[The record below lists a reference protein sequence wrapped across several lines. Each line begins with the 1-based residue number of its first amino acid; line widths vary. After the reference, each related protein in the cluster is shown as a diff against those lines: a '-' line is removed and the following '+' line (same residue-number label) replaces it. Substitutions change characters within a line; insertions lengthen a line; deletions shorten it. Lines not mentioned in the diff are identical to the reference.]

1 MSATAMPP
9 PPRTSDA
16 ALPLLLHTLVD
27 RCGVGAPAER
37 VDAAAAVAGA
47 IDGWPA
53 RLEASATGLALGI
66 RWTRATPDEALAL
79 SRGDLP
85 LVTCVEGGPG
95 GPRWIVLGDRRL
107 SRVHTTVLPDVQPA
121 RWLRAGELASRALGD
136 AEPRVWALLAPG
148 LPASPVLPG
157 SEGGEK
163 PTPIRR
169 LRALLEVERR
179 DLGAVLIYA
188 VAVGLLSL
196 ATPIAMQV
204 LINWLAFGALQQPIV
219 VLSII
224 LLGCLVLAAGLR
236 ALQRIAVEIIQRR
249 IFVRMVAD
257 LAMRLSRV
265 RVAAFDR
272 QYGPELVNRFFDV
285 LTVQKAVSSLM
296 LDGLGA
302 ALQALVG
309 LALLA
314 AYHPVLLAYDVVV
327 VLALSGVLFLAG
339 RGAQKTAIQE
349 SKAKYAVASWVE
361 ELARHPLV
369 FKMGSGRTLALER
382 ADQLA
387 RGYLEHR
394 EKHWT
399 VYLRQF
405 SGALVLQAVATVGL
419 LALCGWLVLDGALT
433 VGQLVAAEF
442 IVTSALAGFTKF
454 AGKLDTFYDLLAG
467 IDKLGQ
473 LVDLP
478 QERAGGLPATDAEGP
493 ARVTL
498 EGAAFRWPGG
508 AGGVGPID
516 LDVEPG
522 DHTAIMGRPGAGKST
537 IADLVLGVRRPTAGA
552 VLRDGVDL
560 DDLRPEVAYQE
571 AALARGVDIVHGTVE
586 ENVALGRGGAAR
598 LEVRRAL
605 ARVGLS
611 EAVRGLP
618 DGLETVLGPTGSPLS
633 NSQALRL
640 MLARALAGSPR
651 LVVIDGLLDAVPA
664 EDRCDLLAPFIC
676 EDAPWTVLVLTE
688 AEDVAALLP
697 NRVDLPAGV
706 PHG

>member
-1 MSATAMPP
+1 MSI
-9 PPRTSDA
+9 A
-16 ALPLLLHTLVD
+16 APSTRPDPALALLLHSLVD
-27 RCGVGAPAER
+27 RCGVDAQAHR
-37 VDAAAAVAGA
+37 VDASAAIAGG

-53 RLEASATGLALGI
+53 RLEAGAHSLSLAV
-66 RWTRATPDEALAL
+66 RWTRATPAEAIGLA
-79 SRGDLP
+79 REDLP
-85 LVTCVEGGPG
+85 LVTCVEGSPG
-95 GPRWIVLGDRRL
+95 GPTWIVLGERRL
-107 SRVHTTVLPDVQPA
+107 GRVEVSTLPDLQGP
-121 RWLRAGELASRALGD
+121 RWMGAGTLGDHALGD
-136 AEPRVWALLAPG
+136 HAPRMWALVAPA
-148 LPASPVLPG
+148 LPASPVLPH
-157 SEGGEK
+157 EDGGTP
-163 PTPIRR
+163 PTPFRR
-169 LRALLEVERR
+169 LRALLGAERR
-179 DLGAVLIYA
+179 DLGAVLVYA

-196 ATPIAMQV
+196 ATPLAMQV

-219 VLSII
+219 VLSVI

-265 RVAAFDR
+265 RVSAFDR

-309 LALLA
+309 LTLLA
-314 AYHPVLLAYDVVV
+314 AYHPILLGYDVVV
-327 VLALSGVLFLAG
+327 VAALGGVLFLGG
-339 RGAQKTAIQE
+339 RGAQGTAIKE

-387 RGYLEHR
+387 RGYLETR
-394 EKHWT
+394 DKHWKI
-399 VYLRQF
+399 YLRQF
-405 SGALVLQAVATVGL
+405 SGALVLQALATVGL

-478 QERAGGLPATDAEGP
+478 QERAAGLPSTAAQGP
-493 ARVTL
+493 AGVRL
-498 EGAAFRWPGG
+498 EGARFRWPSG
-508 AGGVGPID
+508 AAGVGPID
-516 LDVEPG
+516 LDIPPG
-522 DHTAIMGRPGAGKST
+522 QHTVLLGRPGAGKST
-537 IADLVLGVRRPTAGA
+537 LADLVLGVRRPTGGA

-598 LEVRRAL
+598 LDVRRAL
-605 ARVGLS
+605 EQVGLS
-611 EAVRGLP
+611 EAVRALP
-618 DGLETVLGPTGSPLS
+618 DRLETMLGPTGSPLS
-633 NSQALRL
+633 GSQALRL
-640 MLARALAGSPR
+640 MLARALANEPR

-664 EDRCDLLAPFIC
+664 EERPALLAPFVQP
-676 EDAPWTVLVLTE
+676 DAAWTTLVFTE
-688 AEDVAALLP
+688 AADVAALLP
-697 NRVDLPAGV
+697 HRVVLPTGADHV
-706 PHG
+706 PS

>member
-1 MSATAMPP
+1 VSVATLPP
-9 PPRTSDA
+9 QPRADP
-16 ALPLLLHTLVD
+16 ALALLLHSLVD
-27 RCGVGAPAER
+27 RCGVDAEGPR
-37 VDAAAAVAGA
+37 VDAAAALAAGLGGWAERLDAGA
-47 IDGWPA
+47 
-53 RLEASATGLALGI
+53 TALSLGV
-66 RWTRATPDEALAL
+66 RWTRATPAEAVGLA
-79 SRGDLP
+79 RADLP
-85 LVTCVEGGPG
+85 LVTCLEGEPG
-95 GPRWIVLGDRRL
+95 GPRWVVLGERRL
-107 SRVHTTVLPDVQPA
+107 GRAHTTTLPDVQGA
-121 RWLRAGELASRALGD
+121 RWLTPTALASRSLGGD
-136 AEPRVWALLAPG
+136 EARTWALISPA
-148 LPASPVLPG
+148 LPASPVLPRV
-157 SEGGEK
+157 EGGAK
-163 PTPIRR
+163 PSPVRR
-169 LRALLEVERR
+169 LRALLGAERR
-179 DLGAVLIYA
+179 DLAAVLVYA
-188 VAVGLLSL
+188 VAVGLLTL

-219 VLSII
+219 VLSVI

-257 LAMRLSRV
+257 LATRLSRV
-265 RVAAFDR
+265 RVEAFDR

-285 LTVQKAVSSLM
+285 LTVQKAVASLM

-314 AYHPVLLAYDVVV
+314 AYHPVLLAYDVIV
-327 VLALSGVLFLAG
+327 VLALAGVLFLAG
-339 RGAQKTAIQE
+339 RGAQRTAIKE

-369 FKMGSGRTLALER
+369 FKMGTGRTLALER

-387 RGYLEHR
+387 RGYLETR
-394 EKHWT
+394 EQHWT

-405 SGALVLQAVATVGL
+405 SGALIVQALATVGL

-478 QERAGGLPATDAEGP
+478 QERAGGLPRSSADGP
-493 ARVTL
+493 AGVTL

-516 LDVEPG
+516 LDIAPG
-522 DHTAIMGRPGAGKST
+522 THTAMLGRPGAGKST
-537 IADLVLGVRRPTAGA
+537 IADLILGVRRPTAGG

-560 DDLRPEVAYQE
+560 EDLRPEVAYQE

-586 ENVALGRGGAAR
+586 ENVALGQGGAAR

-605 ARVGLS
+605 KQVGLRD
-611 EAVRGLP
+611 AIRALP
-618 DGLETVLGPTGSPLS
+618 EGIDTVLGPTGSPLS
-633 NSQALRL
+633 GSQALRL
-640 MLARALAGSPR
+640 MLARALAARPR

-664 EDRCDLLAPFIC
+664 EERRALLAPFLAP
-676 EDAPWTVLVLTE
+676 EAPWTALVLTE
-688 AEDVAALLP
+688 SGDVAALLP
-697 NRVDLPAGV
+697 HRIALPTGAS
-706 PHG
+706 HG